1 MALSQP
7 DYCLDRELRK
17 RAYCRRVDAS
27 MLLAMSNYQ
36 LHRLDEARVALR
48 RGLEI
53 ADTKLPKVES
63 GDLGESWDEW
73 VFAQVL
79 MREAKALIEGG
90 AKANGE

>member
-1 MALSQP
+1 
-7 DYCLDRELRK
+7 
-17 RAYCRRVDAS
+17 

-36 LHRLDEARVALR
+36 LGQLDEARAALR

-53 ADTKLPKVES
+53 ADKKLLKIES
-63 GDLGESWDEW
+63 GDLGWCWDEW

-90 AKANGE
+90 ANAGTETKANDPSALRKDPP